1 MLHPINKMNRNLGRL
16 LAVLFGLTLFFE
28 VACLPLISSY
38 ALQVEKS
45 MVAEVDVLDEKE
57 TEKGLDLF
65 QYCAPLYIVAYQVIA
80 DCVGQRPESHSPD
93 ALLASSIPV
102 YLRHCSIRI

>member
-45 MVAEVDVLDEKE
+45 MVAEVDILDDKE
-57 TEKGLDLF
+57 AEKGLDLF
-65 QYCAPLYIVAYQVIA
+65 HFTAPTYFTAYQSIA
-80 DCVGQRPESHSPD
+80 NGVARRPAQQPLDAVVAHSVPTF
-93 ALLASSIPV
+93 IQ
-102 YLRHCSIRI
+102 LRSLRI